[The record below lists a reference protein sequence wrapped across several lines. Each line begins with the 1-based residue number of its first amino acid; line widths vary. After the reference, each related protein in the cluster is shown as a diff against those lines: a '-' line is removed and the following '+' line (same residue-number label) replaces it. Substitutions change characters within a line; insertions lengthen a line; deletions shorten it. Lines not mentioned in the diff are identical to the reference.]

1 MYTAL
6 EANVGLELSN
16 MGTEESKGASSF
28 WTSIPGFLT
37 GLAAVIGAIVAA
49 FAAFHHPAPTATLF
63 VNPVSIHK
71 GQTSTLTWQTSDATI
86 VNIQEIGPLGAN
98 GSQSVTPE
106 STTTYHLTAK
116 GGGGDQTATAL
127 LTVEETGDGGGGV
140 VPQLPPKPKP
150 PGAGPSPL
158 SGVWRGT
165 LQIPSLPLVF
175 HIDAAHTSTSDS
187 PSQGVFGMPTTA
199 VVSGNTVQ
207 LTIPSVG
214 ATFQG
219 TLSGSTIAGGFSQA
233 GRTNPLSVT
242 RTGAAPSPGN
252 PTGDW
257 QGTLTFP
264 GVPLVFHINPEGSST
279 LDSPS
284 QGFNSVPMIVTAT
297 GTNLQTDISAA
308 QASYSGTLQGQEI
321 KGTFLQ
327 FGRGL
332 PLTLSK

>member
-1 MYTAL
+1 MYNPHKGNA
-6 EANVGLELSN
+6 GLELSD

-49 FAAFHHPAPTATLF
+49 FAAFHHPTPTAVIF
-63 VNPVSIHK
+63 VNPTSIHK
-71 GQTSTLTWQTSDATI
+71 GQTSTLTWQTADANI
-86 VNIQEIGPLGAN
+86 VNIQEIGPVGAN

-106 STTTYHLTAK
+106 SSTTYHLTASGAGGVQTAMVLLSVEATGN
-116 GGGGDQTATAL
+116 GGGA
-127 LTVEETGDGGGGV
+127 V
-140 VPQLPPKPKP
+140 VPPLLLKPKP
-150 PGAGPSPL
+150 PEAGSSPL

-175 HIDAAHTSTSDS
+175 HIDPAHASTSDS
-187 PSQGVFGMPTTA
+187 PSQGVFGTPANA

-207 LTIPSVG
+207 FTIPSV
-214 ATFQG
+214 AASFQG
-219 TLSGSTIAGGFSQA
+219 TLSGSTIAGVFSQR
-233 GRTNPLSVT
+233 GMNNPLSVT
-242 RTGAAPSPGN
+242 RMGNAGN
-252 PTGDW
+252 PGDATGDW

-264 GVPLVFHINPEGSST
+264 SVPLVFHINPEGASS

-284 QGFNSVPMIVTAT
+284 QGFNGVAMTVTAT
-297 GTNLQTDISAA
+297 GRNLQTDISAA
-308 QASYSGTLQGQEI
+308 GASYSGNLQGQEI

-327 FGRGL
+327 YGRGL